1 MVKMK
6 RTSRSIQRKIMRL
19 RAITA
24 HISPY
29 VNGLAPETRD
39 FVEALNQEAKRLGT
53 GVRFIAL
60 ANRIEAAGKIESAAK
75 SNTLGGW
82 FLSQALRN
90 GYGEGPEAVLR
101 RGNSVWKKHLRKHE
115 KTKDGQK
122 LKFERERF
130 ISNRERVK
138 RASEAGDAFFGR
150 DAIIPGVYPKA
161 WINNVYVPILHPH
174 AVRIGSKELS
184 TKKPGQF

>member
-1 MVKMK
+1 MQ

-39 FVEALNQEAKRLGT
+39 FVAALNQEAKRLGT
-53 GVRFIAL
+53 GVRFTAL
-60 ANRIEAAGKIESAAK
+60 ANRIEVTGKIEAAAK

-82 FLSQALRN
+82 FLSGALRN

-101 RGNSVWKKHLRKHE
+101 RGNSAWKGHLRKHA
-115 KTKDGQK
+115 KTKDGERQRY
-122 LKFERERF
+122 ERERF
-130 ISNRERVK
+130 ISNRERAK
-138 RASEAGDAFFGR
+138 RIAEAGDAFFGR

-161 WINNVYVPILHPH
+161 WINGVYMPIFHPD
-174 AVRIGSKELS
+174 RPKR
-184 TKKPGQF
+184 